1 MDSHMQHSEKRDA
14 VWKLTAD
21 LWSAKVIVWAAS
33 VGRDAVL
40 TREAHLYFFDR
51 YRRLAGEYRVRGHMR
66 KAARFQQKAEEH
78 FQRGGDGPPYAAA
91 MAMPRPRALVRV
103 NAVGSIQNDNTD
115 DAA

>member
-1 MDSHMQHSEKRDA
+1 VKRGA
-14 VWKLTAD
+14 VWKLTLD

-51 YRRLAGEYRVRGHMR
+51 YTRLAGEHRVRGHIR
-66 KAARFQQKAEEH
+66 KAARLEQTAEEH
-78 FQRGGDGPPYAAA
+78 LQDAGGDGPPYAAA
-91 MAMPRPRALVRV
+91 MAMPRPRAFVRV
-103 NAVGSIQNDNTD
+103 NAVGSVRNEDSD

>member
-1 MDSHMQHSEKRDA
+1 MRRDTKSNP
-14 VWKLTAD
+14 VWKLTLD

-51 YRRLAGEYRVRGHMR
+51 YSRLADEHRARGHIG
-66 KAARFQQKAEEH
+66 KAARFQRRADEH
-78 FQRGGDGPPYAAA
+78 FQDAGGDGPPYAAA
-91 MAMPRPRALVRV
+91 IAMPRPGAFIRV
-103 NAVGSIQNDNTD
+103 NAVGSIRKDGSD